1 MAEVY
6 HNPLLGIAA
15 GTGILTFSEE
25 TPGGAGSQ
33 NPEDSLIFD
42 PTTSSPVRP
51 AISYNS
57 KYNFSQAWLKLKY
70 VNITF
75 VQQMTREVYG
85 FYPDPNSPPP
95 PAQPNPP
102 IRYLQY
108 ESSHSISHTFKFAFM
123 GDSQSP
129 WYQEAVDA
137 SASTISPAPLRLKT
151 INGTNNAYYEKGL
164 NSPQPNVGVWSAK
177 RYGTDGGTVY
187 DANGNIRT
195 TIGDTRS
202 RAFANYSGDK
212 WYIRPD
218 GFDIGFSVIGR
229 ASGSYVDPI
238 SGGISNT
245 NSSERSAFTA
255 PANASLENIF
265 YGTDAPPD
273 GDDDDIYTYSGSYTA
288 SFEFW

>member
-1 MAEVY
+1 MTRKVF
-6 HNPLLGIAA
+6 H
-15 GTGILTFSEE
+15 F
-25 TPGGAGSQ
+25 
-33 NPEDSLIFD
+33 
-42 PTTSSPVRP
+42 
-51 AISYNS
+51 
-57 KYNFSQAWLKLKY
+57 Y
-70 VNITF
+70 VN
-75 VQQMTREVYG
+75 EDG
-85 FYPDPNSPPP
+85 DL
-95 PAQPNPP
+95 
-102 IRYLQY
+102 IRYLRY
-108 ESSHSISHTFKFAFM
+108 DSSHSISHTFKFSFM

-151 INGTNNAYYEKGL
+151 INSINNAYYEKGL

-177 RYGTDGGTVY
+177 EYGTDGGTVY

-202 RAFANYSGDK
+202 RAVANYSGDK

-265 YGTDAPPD
+265 YGTDAPPA
-273 GDDDDIYTYSGSYTA
+273 GDADDIYTYSGSYTA

>member
-6 HNPLLGIAA
+6 PNPLLGIAA

-33 NPEDSLIFD
+33 NTEDSIIRLVD
-42 PTTSSPVRP
+42 G

-70 VNITF
+70 VNISF

-95 PAQPNPP
+95 PAPPNPP

-123 GDSQSP
+123 GNAQSP

-137 SASTISPAPLRLKT
+137 SASTISPAPLGLKR
-151 INGTNNAYYEKGL
+151 IERQNNAYYEKGL
-164 NSPQPNVGVWSAK
+164 TSPQPNVGVWSAK
-177 RYGTDGGTVY
+177 QYGTDGGTVY

-195 TIGDTRS
+195 NIGDARS
-202 RAFANYSGDK
+202 SAFANYSGDK

-218 GFDIGFSVIGR
+218 AFNIGFSVIGR
-229 ASGSYVDPI
+229 AGGSYVNPI
-238 SGGISNT
+238 NGKIFNEDT
-245 NSSERSAFTA
+245 DDNEVDAWSA
-255 PANASLENIF
+255 PPNGSLEDIF

-273 GDDDDIYTYSGSYTA
+273 GDADDIYTYSGSYTA
-288 SFEFW
+288 SLEFW

>member
-1 MAEVY
+1 MASVRDV
-6 HNPLLGIAA
+6 PLRGLAA
-15 GTGILTFSEE
+15 ATGILTFSGEN
-25 TPGGAGSQ
+25 ADNQ
-33 NPEDSLIFD
+33 NPDDSLIFD

-57 KYNFSQAWLKLKY
+57 RYNFSNDWLKLKY
-70 VNITF
+70 VNISFT
-75 VQQMTREVYG
+75 QQMTRKVFN
-85 FYPDPNSPPP
+85 FYTNEDGDLT
-95 PAQPNPP
+95 
-102 IRYLQY
+102 RYLRFD
-108 ESSHSISHTFKFAFM
+108 SSHSISHTFKFSFM

-151 INGTNNAYYEKGL
+151 INSINNAYYEKGL

-177 RYGTDGGTVY
+177 EFDTDGGTVE

-195 TIGDTRS
+195 TIGDTSS
-202 RAFANYSGDK
+202 RATANYSGDK

-218 GFDIGFSVIGR
+218 GFAIGFSVIGR

-245 NSSERSAFTA
+245 NSDERSAFTA

-265 YGTDAPPD
+265 YGTDAPPA
-273 GDDDDIYTYSGSYTA
+273 GDDDDIYSYSGSYTA